1 MTDSTNPSR
10 MPLADLRGPFCRIVN
25 LPRIVAL
32 SGAGL
37 SLLWACAHTLDSA
50 STAPRCSSSAEVRL
64 SAAKPAVTV
73 SYTEP
78 TLDQAAGPL
87 KDLAKTT
94 IYYDVGNGR
103 VPIKE
108 VPASKPTGG
117 GRISQTISLPVQ
129 GDQGTVVRI
138 CVTAT
143 NQRGVESE
151 STP

>member
-1 MTDSTNPSR
+1 MTDQAAPISR
-10 MPLADLRGPFCRIVN
+10 CPN
-25 LPRIVAL
+25 
-32 SGAGL
+32 
-37 SLLWACAHTLDSA
+37 SA
-50 STAPRCSSSAEVRL
+50 QARV
-64 SAAKPAVTV
+64 SAAKPTVTV

-78 TLDQAAGPL
+78 VLDEAAGPL

-108 VPASKPTGG
+108 VPASTPTGG
-117 GRISQTISLPVQ
+117 GKISQTISVPVR
-129 GDQGTVVRI
+129 GDQETVVRI

-143 NQRGVESE
+143 NQRGNESR

>member
-1 MTDSTNPSR
+1 MFHSRNPVQRFPDSHTVPAGTVRLPGFIAVSVG
-10 MPLADLRGPFCRIVN
+10 LAG
-25 LPRIVAL
+25 
-32 SGAGL
+32 
-37 SLLWACAHTLDSA
+37 LWACVLVTDQAATVTRCPNSA
-50 STAPRCSSSAEVRL
+50 QTRV
-64 SAAKPAVTV
+64 SAAKPTVTV

-103 VPIKE
+103 IPIRE
-108 VPASKPTGG
+108 VPASQPTGG
-117 GRISQTISLPVQ
+117 GKISQTISVPVQ
-129 GDQGTVVRI
+129 GDQDTVVRI

-143 NQRGVESE
+143 NQRGEESR

>member
-1 MTDSTNPSR
+1 MPDSRTPARRLPDSHGQFLQGR
-10 MPLADLRGPFCRIVN
+10 TSVILHLVAVVGLA
-25 LPRIVAL
+25 
-32 SGAGL
+32 S
-37 SLLWACAHTLDSA
+37 LWACAHIADQAATVRRCPSSVQARVSA
-50 STAPRCSSSAEVRL
+50 VKPTVR
-64 SAAKPAVTV
+64 V

-117 GRISQTISLPVQ
+117 GKISEIISVPVR
-129 GDQGTVVRI
+129 GDQETVVRI

-143 NQRGVESE
+143 NQRGDESRT
-151 STP
+151 TP